1 MLVFGLGFVWGKFQI
16 LGMFKGLLRV
26 ALVFSGLVWG
36 LFRVGLGCI
45 FVVHL
50 KLEKQ
55 NKQKTAEKQNSEEAE
70 KQRSRETR
78 KGRKA
83 EKQRNRETHITYK
96 KNKTEKISHPK
107 NRPPLHIPLLVYYI
121 PYHYTS
127 WLIGFRN
134 MGYQS

>member
-26 ALVFSGLVWG
+26 ALVFLGLVWG

-96 KNKTEKISHPK
+96 KKQNGKNKSPKKSTPITHTTTSILYPIS
-107 NRPPLHIPLLVYYI
+107 LY
-121 PYHYTS
+121 
-127 WLIGFRN
+127 
-134 MGYQS
+134 